1 MCSIVQQEKTLL
13 HKGYCLGSC
22 NITSGSVCGANGRT
36 YSSRCAAQNDYIVVD
51 YQGACTPPT
60 DADFEQGRY
69 CASSVKCPSLPT
81 QCIAQSVAGMCCPV
95 CGGVL
100 YLLPSQGLVA
110 VNQLYMNDR
119 ALSVRLLCLKLT
131 SLLSLSECGM
141 SCYLGVDG
149 DVVAIVSSSVVQP
162 SWIQIEACNNEAK
175 KLEAMVKLQHV
186 RMQSDL
192 VLSTI
197 IGAKVS
203 PAKISKPGTVSSSI
217 RPLYKALMVMLLLMM
232 IG

>member
-1 MCSIVQQEKTLL
+1 
-13 HKGYCLGSC
+13 
-22 NITSGSVCGANGRT
+22 
-36 YSSRCAAQNDYIVVD
+36 VD
-51 YQGACTPPT
+51 YQGACVPPT

-69 CASSVKCPSLPT
+69 CASSAKCPSLPT
-81 QCIAQSVAGMCCPV
+81 QCVAQSVPGMCCPV

-100 YLLPSQGLVA
+100 YLLSSQGLVA

-141 SCYLGVDG
+141 SCYLGIDG
-149 DVVAIVSSSVVQP
+149 DVVAIVSSGVIQP

-197 IGAKVS
+197 IGARVS
-203 PAKISKPGTVSSSI
+203 PAKISKPGTVSGCGRVTSSSI
-217 RPLYKALMVMLLLMM
+217 AVMLVLMM
-232 IG
+232 SLLIRG